1 MQITSEERIQLAA
14 LLDALAHYLPPPEL
28 VPLRH
33 DGVQLGL
40 LEPDF
45 AEAVCTR
52 QVPWLQREP
61 DGIDL
66 APDIRASDLTV
77 AWRELCLSLRPEGWF
92 RAWRDELYDVR
103 SGAGTTL
110 CRLERG
116 VFRRFGLTSE
126 AVHVN
131 AISPDGRMWVAR
143 RAASK
148 AIDPLRLDN
157 LVGGGIGAG
166 ESAMT
171 TLIREAYEEA
181 GVPGVL
187 AIEAEPV
194 TRLHSLRMESDG
206 LHNEWLAIYT
216 LNVPKGFLPRNL
228 DGEVESFKLMEP
240 WEVCARVF
248 KGEFTVDAAAV
259 AILWLLSH

>member
-1 MQITSEERIQLAA
+1 MQITSEERIRLAA
-14 LLDALAHYLPPPEL
+14 LLDSLGHYLPLPEQI
-28 VPLRH
+28 PLCH
-33 DGVQLGL
+33 DGTQIGL

-45 AEAVCTR
+45 AEAVLAR
-52 QVPWLQREP
+52 QVPWLRRERESIELST
-61 DGIDL
+61 G
-66 APDIRASDLTV
+66 IRAGDLTT
-77 AWRELCLSLRPEGWF
+77 AWCELCVELRAEGWF

-103 SGAGTTL
+103 SGPGTIL

-116 VFRRFGLTSE
+116 VFRRFGLVSE

-157 LVGGGIGAG
+157 LVGGGIGTG

-187 AIEAEPV
+187 AVEAEPV

-206 LHNEWLAIYT
+206 LHNEWLTIYT
-216 LNVPKGFLPRNL
+216 LNVPKGFVPRNI

-240 WEVCARVF
+240 WEVCARVL

-259 AILWLLSH
+259 ATLWLLSH